1 MVVSAK
7 EEREREESVGGRAGE
22 VAAIQFGR
30 TPDSV
35 FCSDPLHPRA
45 ARVLLLL
52 LFTVEEQRRERT
64 REREKERGTREPRA
78 GRGQRAFL
86 FGVTTRM

>member
-7 EEREREESVGGRAGE
+7 EEREREESVGERAGE

-64 REREKERGTREPRA
+64 RERERGTREPRA